1 MTSSAWNFMVFI
13 TCYLS
18 FVLKER
24 WSCANLH
31 FISWH
36 IFWVERQ
43 IEVGVEPK
51 LSVLLAFSHNEMLT
65 WHVPFSWNALAVD
78 CVSMKAWKRQCW
90 NWKRIS
96 RNLQK
101 RERKK
106 WIRLKKGKK
115 QKLPRVCWF
124 VLNNV
129 TDFGN
134 LFHQPYIH
142 LIQSSSGLYFKRVQ
156 TVLVASTAVLCVVT
170 QRSST
175 LSCVTTQRKA
185 A

>member
-1 MTSSAWNFMVFI
+1 MTSSARNFMVFI

-36 IFWVERQ
+36 IFWVKRQ

-65 WHVPFSWNALAVD
+65 WHVPFCSNALAVD
-78 CVSMKAWKRQCW
+78 CVSTKAWKRQYW
-90 NWKRIS
+90 NWKRIL

-106 WIRLKKGKK
+106 WIK
-115 QKLPRVCWF
+115 QKLARVCWF

-129 TDFGN
+129 TDLGN
-134 LFHQPYIH
+134 LFQQPYIH

-170 QRSST
+170 QRSSI

>member
-1 MTSSAWNFMVFI
+1 MVFI

-31 FISWH
+31 FIAWH
-36 IFWVERQ
+36 IFWVKRQ
-43 IEVGVEPK
+43 IEVGIEPK
-51 LSVLLAFSHNEMLT
+51 LSVALAFSHNKMLT

-96 RNLQK
+96 RNFQK

-115 QKLPRVCWF
+115 LKFPRVCWF
-124 VLNNV
+124 VLNNG
-129 TDFGN
+129 TDLGN
-134 LFHQPYIH
+134 LFQQPYIH
-142 LIQSSSGLYFKRVQ
+142 LIQSSSCLYFKRVQ

-170 QRSST
+170 QRSSA

>member
-1 MTSSAWNFMVFI
+1 MVFI
-13 TCYLS
+13 TCYLP

-31 FISWH
+31 FIAWH
-36 IFWVERQ
+36 IFWVKRQ
-43 IEVGVEPK
+43 IEVGAEPK

-96 RNLQK
+96 RNFQK

-129 TDFGN
+129 TDLGN
-134 LFHQPYIH
+134 LFQQPYIH

-170 QRSST
+170 QRSSA